1 MHYSSRVN
9 RVMKKSIDIKNYS
22 IRNII
27 DFRQME
33 WNKSE
38 EFLIIE
44 DVPLEHEQFYL
55 NPDYYSFGLITE
67 GELHFEIDQQAIKLS
82 PNSIFVY
89 RPGQLFKILDIHP
102 KSKGIVILFTKK
114 FLDFLH
120 ENMFTVK
127 EFSFLSYGMPSY
139 IKISNKEGKKI
150 KMLFID
156 ILKMLNK
163 ISRNNWRLSARNLLS
178 VLIYEIDYHLEPY
191 TKSSLQVTD
200 RNNKLVNHFISLI
213 ARDFKKERKLE
224 YYAKAL
230 FVSHSYLSTT
240 IKKITGQ
247 NARDLLNEMVIR
259 EAKFL
264 LSSTQYSI
272 SEIAYQLHFTD
283 PYTFSKY
290 FKKNAD
296 LSPSAFRKA

>member
-1 MHYSSRVN
+1 
-9 RVMKKSIDIKNYS
+9 MKKSFGTKNYS

-33 WNKSE
+33 WNKSD
-38 EFLIIE
+38 EFLVIE
-44 DVPLEHEQFYL
+44 DVPLEHENFYL

-67 GELHFEIDQQAIKLS
+67 GELQFEIDQEAIQLS
-82 PNSIFVY
+82 PGSIFIY
-89 RPGQLFKILDIHP
+89 RPGQLFKILEIRP

-120 ENMFTVK
+120 ENMFTVN

-139 IKISNKEGKKI
+139 IKVSKKEANKLKT
-150 KMLFID
+150 LFTD

-163 ISRNNWRLSARNLLS
+163 ISENNWRLSARNLLS
-178 VLIYEIDYHLEPY
+178 VLIYETDYLLEPY
-191 TKSSLQVTD
+191 TKSSLHVTD
-200 RNNKLVNHFISLI
+200 RNNKLVNHFISLV
-213 ARDFKKERKLE
+213 ARDFRKERKLE
-224 YYAKAL
+224 YYANAL
-230 FVSHSYLSTT
+230 FVSHSYLSAIVKKTT
-240 IKKITGQ
+240 GKNPRNIL
-247 NARDLLNEMVIR
+247 DEMTIG

-290 FKKNAD
+290 FKKNVSI
-296 LSPSAFRKA
+296 SPSEFRKTQ